1 MLLDSS
7 FSRSGRDQLTLKYW
21 DLNCVH
27 RELAVEI
34 ARKYLMI
41 HKTLGCGNVCVS
53 VWSHVIMQLLNS
65 SNAVQS
71 CCRWTG
77 PDKFSQCLSICLWP
91 PACSD
96 YSLRQSDSWLMLLS

>member
-1 MLLDSS
+1 MLLDGS
-7 FSRSGRDQLTLKYW
+7 FSRSRRDQLTLKYW
-21 DLNCVH
+21 DLDCAH
-27 RELAVEI
+27 RELALGI

-41 HKTLGCGNVCVS
+41 HKTLGWGNVR

-77 PDKFSQCLSICLWP
+77 PDKFGQCLSIRPWS
-91 PACSD
+91 PACSEAVF
-96 YSLRQSDSWLMLLS
+96 SEAE